1 MGNFDDREKTFEN
14 KYAHDQEL
22 EFKAKARR
30 AKLLAL
36 WVAPLL
42 GLTDEE
48 AARYSKELAMTA
60 HEKRHDDVVVQ
71 KILKD
76 LEAKGIPMT
85 EHKLRKQLADLTAEA
100 RAQVMSQAK
109 D

>member
-1 MGNFDDREKTFEN
+1 MGNFDEREKSYEN
-14 KYAHDQEL
+14 KFAHDQEL

-30 AKLLAL
+30 DKLLAL

-42 GLTDEE
+42 GLTAEE
-48 AARYSKELAMTA
+48 AARYGKELAMTA
-60 HEKRHDDVVVQ
+60 HERHHDDIVVQ

-76 LEAKGIPMT
+76 FEAKGVPMT
-85 EHKLRKQLADLTAEA
+85 EHKLRKQLVELTAEA
-100 RAQVMSQAK
+100 RAQVMGQAK

>member
-1 MGNFDDREKTFEN
+1 
-14 KYAHDQEL
+14 
-22 EFKAKARR
+22 
-30 AKLLAL
+30 
-36 WVAPLL
+36 
-42 GLTDEE
+42 
-48 AARYSKELAMTA
+48 MTA

>member
-1 MGNFDDREKTFEN
+1 MGNFDEREKTYEN
-14 KYAHDQEL
+14 KFAHDQEL

-30 AKLLAL
+30 DKLLAL

-42 GLTDEE
+42 GLTAEE
-48 AARYSKELAMTA
+48 AARYGKELAMSA

-76 LEAKGIPMT
+76 FEPKGVPMT
-85 EHKLRKQLADLTAEA
+85 EKKLRKQLADLTAEA
-100 RAQVMSQAK
+100 RTQVMGEAK